1 VRLGVL
7 GIRNFRLLFLGQV
20 TSSFGDRLAPI
31 AIAVA
36 ILVDLKGSASDLGF
50 VFAAQTA
57 PMLLLVAAAGVWGD
71 RLPRQLVMLSSDLV
85 RCASQGVTAALLL
98 LGQAQIWELV
108 VLQGVYGAANAFFT
122 PAQVGLIPATVGP
135 GQLREANALMSF
147 SRTAAGVAGPAVG
160 GTLVALLSPG
170 VAVAGDAVT
179 FLVSAGSLAL
189 MRIEW
194 PDRETIGA
202 SMLSEFRDGLA
213 EVRQRT
219 WIWVLIVY
227 FGLFNIFVWPPFFV
241 LGADVATHSLGGAGA
256 WAALLTASAAGF
268 AVGSLVAV
276 RVGASRPLFWG
287 ELAVGTSV
295 LPALFLGLG
304 LPLAPIVV
312 VSFIRSIGLAWG
324 DTLWYTALQEH
335 VPERALARVSSL
347 DQTGTLTLVP
357 LGFALVGPFAALVG
371 VRATLIGSAILTAA
385 ATACVVSVPSVRNL
399 RAPPQPAPVMP
410 EPTTEPSG

>member
-1 VRLGVL
+1 MRLGVL

-31 AIAVA
+31 AVTFAVYR
-36 ILVDLKGSASDLGF
+36 LGGSPADLGF

-85 RCASQGVTAALLL
+85 RCAVQGVTAALLL
-98 LGQAQIWELV
+98 LDQAQIWELI
-108 VLQGVYGAANAFFT
+108 VLQAVYGAANAFFT
-122 PAQVGLIPATVGP
+122 PAQVGLIPATVAP

-160 GTLVALLSPG
+160 GALVALISPG
-170 VAVAGDAVT
+170 AAVAGDAAT

-189 MRIEW
+189 LRVQW
-194 PDRETIGA
+194 PVRETGA

-219 WIWVLIVY
+219 WIWVLILY

-241 LGADVATHSLGGAGA
+241 LGAEVANDSLGGAGA
-256 WAALLTASAAGF
+256 WGAILTAGAAGF

-287 ELAVGTSV
+287 ELAVGLSV

-304 LPLAPIVV
+304 LPVAPIVA

-335 VPERALARVSSL
+335 VPERALARVTSL

-357 LGFALVGPFAALVG
+357 LGFALVGPFAAVVG
-371 VRATLIGSAILTAA
+371 VRATLLGSAVLTAA
-385 ATACVVSVPSVRNL
+385 ATLWVVSVPSVRNL
-399 RAPPQPAPVMP
+399 RAAPQPAPAMP

>member
-71 RLPRQLVMLSSDLV
+71 RLPRQLVMLGSDLV
-85 RCASQGVTAALLL
+85 RCATQGVTAALLL

-135 GQLREANALMSF
+135 GQFREANALMSF

-189 MRIEW
+189 LRVEW
-194 PDRETIGA
+194 PAREAAA
-202 SMLSEFRDGLA
+202 SMLREFREGLA

-241 LGADVATHSLGGAGA
+241 LGADVITHSQGGAAA
-256 WAALLTASAAGF
+256 WAAILTASAAGF
-268 AVGSLVAV
+268 AVGSLAAV
-276 RVGASRPLFWG
+276 RTGASRPLFWG

-304 LPLAPIVV
+304 LPVVPIVA

-335 VPERALARVSSL
+335 VPERALARVTSL

-357 LGFALVGPFAALVG
+357 LGFALVGPFAAVVG
-371 VRATLIGSAILTAA
+371 VHATLLGSAVLTAV
-385 ATACVVSVPSVRNL
+385 ATVCVVSVPSVRNL
-399 RAPPQPAPVMP
+399 RAGPQAPPAIP
-410 EPTTEPSG
+410 EPTIEPSS